1 MFVENIEIFLFVE
14 NMPGS
19 QKSSPSKN
27 CPLTRGRYR
36 KMVSKS
42 KGKRSPV
49 KGRTSPISGITGS
62 SQLKNS
68 RKPKKENDF
77 SELSE
82 EEQLQKVLEESRI
95 ESMSPNAQLKLAIAA
110 SLRDL
115 LNIPGD
121 QNVLSVPT
129 IPTPRKPMSQEM
141 PKEMSNE
148 KPKEMSQKMSQEIP
162 KEKSKELSN
171 EKPKE
176 MSQKMCHEM
185 PQEIKEMPN
194 ISEISKELNKR
205 IALYNE
211 RQNMQKWKMDSQSI
225 LNIREKTPEKEIPE
239 NSNSDYSGKLKKY
252 LFPFFQIL
260 KSLLFVYIFFVIFLF
275 TGSLAKL
282 NKRVELIRIAKRM
295 EKTPEK
301 EITNQNLNHRGE

>member
-42 KGKRSPV
+42 KGKRSSV
-49 KGRTSPISGITGS
+49 KGRTSPISGVTES

-77 SELSE
+77 SKLSE
-82 EEQLQKVLEESRI
+82 EEQFQKALEESRI

-129 IPTPRKPMSQEM
+129 IPTPRKPMSEEM
-141 PKEMSNE
+141 PKEKS
-148 KPKEMSQKMSQEIP
+148 KEMSKEMSQKISQKMSQEMP
-162 KEKSKELSN
+162 KELTK
-171 EKPKE
+171 EKPKK
-176 MSQKMCHEM
+176 MSHGM
-185 PQEIKEMPN
+185 PQAIKEMSN
-194 ISEISKELNKR
+194 ISEIGTSMKNGNGRYPTLKELNKR
-205 IALYNE
+205 MSLYDE
-211 RQNMQKWKMDSQSI
+211 RQKMQKLKMDSQSI
-225 LNIREKTPEKEIPE
+225 LSIREKTPEKEIPE
-239 NSNSDYSGKLKKY
+239 NPNSDYSGKLK
-252 LFPFFQIL
+252 
-260 KSLLFVYIFFVIFLF
+260 
-275 TGSLAKL
+275 
-282 NKRVELIRIAKRM
+282 N
-295 EKTPEK
+295 
-301 EITNQNLNHRGE
+301 

>member
-1 MFVENIEIFLFVE
+1 
-14 NMPGS
+14 MPGS

-49 KGRTSPISGITGS
+49 KERTSPISGVTGSS

-68 RKPKKENDF
+68 RKPNKKENDF
-77 SELSE
+77 SKLSE
-82 EEQLQKVLEESRI
+82 EEQFQKALEESRI

-129 IPTPRKPMSQEM
+129 IPTPRKPMSQE
-141 PKEMSNE
+141 KSNE
-148 KPKEMSQKMSQEIP
+148 KPKEMYQKMSQEIP
-162 KEKSKELSN
+162 KEKSKELSKELFK

-176 MSQKMCHEM
+176 MSQKMSHEM
-185 PQEIKEMPN
+185 PQAIKEMSN
-194 ISEISKELNKR
+194 TSEIGTSMKNGNGRSPTLKELNKR
-205 IALYNE
+205 MSLYNE

-239 NSNSDYSGKLKKY
+239 NPNSDYSGKLK
-252 LFPFFQIL
+252 
-260 KSLLFVYIFFVIFLF
+260 
-275 TGSLAKL
+275 
-282 NKRVELIRIAKRM
+282 N
-295 EKTPEK
+295 
-301 EITNQNLNHRGE
+301 

>member
-1 MFVENIEIFLFVE
+1 
-14 NMPGS
+14 MPGS

-49 KGRTSPISGITGS
+49 KGRTSPISGVTGS

-77 SELSE
+77 SKLSE
-82 EEQLQKVLEESRI
+82 EEQFQKALEESRI

-141 PKEMSNE
+141 PKEKSNVMSNE
-148 KPKEMSQKMSQEIP
+148 KPKEMFQKMSQEIP
-162 KEKSKELSN
+162 KEKSKELS
-171 EKPKE
+171 KE
-176 MSQKMCHEM
+176 MSQKMSQKMSHEV
-185 PQEIKEMPN
+185 PHAIKEMSN
-194 ISEISKELNKR
+194 TSEIGTSMKNGNGRSPTLKELNKR
-205 IALYNE
+205 MSLYDE

-239 NSNSDYSGKLKKY
+239 NPNSDYSGKLK
-252 LFPFFQIL
+252 
-260 KSLLFVYIFFVIFLF
+260 
-275 TGSLAKL
+275 
-282 NKRVELIRIAKRM
+282 N
-295 EKTPEK
+295 
-301 EITNQNLNHRGE
+301 

>member
-49 KGRTSPISGITGS
+49 KGRTSPISGVTGSS

-77 SELSE
+77 SKLSE
-82 EEQLQKVLEESRI
+82 EEQFQKALEESRI

-141 PKEMSNE
+141 PKEKSKEMSNE
-148 KPKEMSQKMSQEIP
+148 KPKEMSQKMSHEMP
-162 KEKSKELSN
+162 KAI
-171 EKPKE
+171 KE
-176 MSQKMCHEM
+176 MS
-185 PQEIKEMPN
+185 N
-194 ISEISKELNKR
+194 TSEIGTSMKNGNGRSPTLKELNKR
-205 IALYNE
+205 MSLHNE
-211 RQNMQKWKMDSQSI
+211 RQKMQKWKMDSQSI

-239 NSNSDYSGKLKKY
+239 NPNSDYTGKLK
-252 LFPFFQIL
+252 
-260 KSLLFVYIFFVIFLF
+260 
-275 TGSLAKL
+275 
-282 NKRVELIRIAKRM
+282 N
-295 EKTPEK
+295 
-301 EITNQNLNHRGE
+301 

>member
-49 KGRTSPISGITGS
+49 KGRTSPISGVTGS

-77 SELSE
+77 SKLSE
-82 EEQLQKVLEESRI
+82 EEQFQKALEESRI

-141 PKEMSNE
+141 PKEKSKEMSNE
-148 KPKEMSQKMSQEIP
+148 KPKEMSQKMSHEIP
-162 KEKSKELSN
+162 KEMSN
-171 EKPKE
+171 VKPKD
-176 MSQKMCHEM
+176 MSQKMSHEI
-185 PQEIKEMPN
+185 PQVIKEMYN
-194 ISEISKELNKR
+194 TSEIGTSMKNGNGRSPTLMELNKR
-205 IALYNE
+205 MSLYDE
-211 RQNMQKWKMDSQSI
+211 RQKMQKWKMDSQSI

-239 NSNSDYSGKLKKY
+239 NPNSDYTGKLK
-252 LFPFFQIL
+252 
-260 KSLLFVYIFFVIFLF
+260 
-275 TGSLAKL
+275 
-282 NKRVELIRIAKRM
+282 N
-295 EKTPEK
+295 
-301 EITNQNLNHRGE
+301 

>member
-1 MFVENIEIFLFVE
+1 
-14 NMPGS
+14 MPGS

-49 KGRTSPISGITGS
+49 KERTSPISGVTGSS

-68 RKPKKENDF
+68 RKPNKKENDF
-77 SELSE
+77 SKLSE
-82 EEQLQKVLEESRI
+82 EEQFQKALEESRI

-141 PKEMSNE
+141 PKEKSKEMS
-148 KPKEMSQKMSQEIP
+148 KEMSQKISQ
-162 KEKSKELSN
+162 K
-171 EKPKE
+171 
-176 MSQKMCHEM
+176 MSQKMSHEV
-185 PQEIKEMPN
+185 PHAIKEMSN
-194 ISEISKELNKR
+194 TSEIGTSMKNGNGRYPTLKELNKR
-205 IALYNE
+205 MSLHNE
-211 RQNMQKWKMDSQSI
+211 RQKMQKWKMDSQSI
-225 LNIREKTPEKEIPE
+225 LNVGEKTPEKEIPE
-239 NSNSDYSGKLKKY
+239 NPNSDYSGKLK
-252 LFPFFQIL
+252 
-260 KSLLFVYIFFVIFLF
+260 
-275 TGSLAKL
+275 
-282 NKRVELIRIAKRM
+282 N
-295 EKTPEK
+295 
-301 EITNQNLNHRGE
+301 

>member
-1 MFVENIEIFLFVE
+1 
-14 NMPGS
+14 MPGS

-49 KGRTSPISGITGS
+49 KGRTSPISGVTGSS

-162 KEKSKELSN
+162 KEKSKEKSKEMSN
-171 EKPKE
+171 EKPKD
-176 MSQKMCHEM
+176 MSQKMSHEI
-185 PQEIKEMPN
+185 PQAIKEISN
-194 ISEISKELNKR
+194 ISEIGTSMKNGNGRSPTLKELNKR

-239 NSNSDYSGKLKKY
+239 NPNSDYSGKLK
-252 LFPFFQIL
+252 
-260 KSLLFVYIFFVIFLF
+260 
-275 TGSLAKL
+275 
-282 NKRVELIRIAKRM
+282 N
-295 EKTPEK
+295 
-301 EITNQNLNHRGE
+301 

>member
-1 MFVENIEIFLFVE
+1 
-14 NMPGS
+14 MPGS

-49 KGRTSPISGITGS
+49 KGRTSPISGVTGS

-148 KPKEMSQKMSQEIP
+148 KPKEMSQKMS
-162 KEKSKELSN
+162 
-171 EKPKE
+171 
-176 MSQKMCHEM
+176 HEM
-185 PQEIKEMPN
+185 PQVIKEMSNTSGIGTSMKNGNGRSPTL
-194 ISEISKELNKR
+194 KELNKR

-211 RQNMQKWKMDSQSI
+211 RQKMQKWKMDSQSI

-252 LFPFFQIL
+252 LFSFFQIL
-260 KSLLFVYIFFVIFLF
+260 KKVFSLFIFCLF

-282 NKRVELIRIAKRM
+282 NKRVELIRKAKRM